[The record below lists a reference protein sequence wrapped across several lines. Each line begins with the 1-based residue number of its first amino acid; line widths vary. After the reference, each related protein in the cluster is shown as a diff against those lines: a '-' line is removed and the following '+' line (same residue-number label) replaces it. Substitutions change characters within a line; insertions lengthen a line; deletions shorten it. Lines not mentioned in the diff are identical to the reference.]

1 MADVL
6 SQNEVE
12 SLLSALDPTASSGG
26 GGSSRPTTR
35 NADFNSQISIYDFKR
50 PERVSKEQ
58 MRAFRALHESFSR
71 EFGAA
76 LSGMLRSIIE
86 VKLISVDQLTYSEF
100 VFSLENPTCF
110 NLLESETL
118 EGHIILDISPSIIF
132 PIIDRLLGGNG
143 DSQGS
148 YPNRPLT
155 EIEIRLVSRIT
166 GLAIEGI
173 ESAWSNL
180 CDWKLKVS
188 QVESNPQLVQIVP
201 PNEVIVLI
209 SFEVTMGETR
219 GIINLCIPFNTI
231 EPLSNKLTSDTWSAY
246 KKKSPD
252 LRQQLSLET
261 SVTQSKIHMKVD
273 LDNSKLTTGEVLN
286 LAVGD
291 VIMCNKGSAQSLT
304 VELEGNPVFT
314 AYPGVYKGHKAISI
328 EKMLAIPKDI
338 IEDKVKKAGGL
349 PLEESQIN

>member
-12 SLLSALDPTASSGG
+12 SLLSALDPSASSGSG
-26 GGSSRPTTR
+26 GGASRPSTR
-35 NADFNSQISIYDFKR
+35 ATDFNAQISIYDFKR

-86 VKLISVDQLTYSEF
+86 VKLMSVDQLTYSEF

-118 EGHIILDISPSIIF
+118 DGHIILDISPSIIF
-132 PIIDRLLGGNG
+132 PIIDRLLGGDG
-143 DSQGS
+143 HSQGA
-148 YPNRPLT
+148 YPNRALT
-155 EIEIRLVSRIT
+155 EIEVRLVSRIT

-180 CDWKLKVS
+180 CEWKLSVS

-231 EPLSNKLTSDTWSAY
+231 EPISSKLTSDSWSAY
-246 KKKSPD
+246 KKKTPD
-252 LRQQLSLET
+252 LRQQLNLEA
-261 SVTQSKIHMKVD
+261 SVTQSKINMKVD
-273 LDNSKLTTGEVLN
+273 LDNSKLTAGEVLN

-304 VELEGNPVFT
+304 VELEGSPVFT
-314 AYPGVYKGHKAISI
+314 AFPGVYKGHKAISI
-328 EKMLAIPKDI
+328 ESMLAMPKDI
-338 IEDKVKKAGGL
+338 V
-349 PLEESQIN
+349 EEKIRNTDSAQGVGSS

>member
-12 SLLSALDPTASSGG
+12 SLLSALDPTASTNSGP
-26 GGSSRPTTR
+26 SRTTSR

-118 EGHIILDISPSIIF
+118 DGHIILDISPSIIF
-132 PIIDRLLGGNG
+132 PIIDRLLGGDG
-143 DSQGS
+143 YSQGAF
-148 YPNRPLT
+148 PNRALT

-166 GLAIEGI
+166 ELAIEGI
-173 ESAWSNL
+173 DSAWSNL
-180 CDWKLKVS
+180 CEWKLSVS

-201 PNEVIVLI
+201 PNEVVVLI

-231 EPLSNKLTSDTWSAY
+231 EPISGKLTSDSWSAY

-252 LRQQLSLET
+252 LRQQLNLEAN
-261 SVTQSKIHMKVD
+261 VGQSKINMKVD
-273 LDNSKLTTGEVLN
+273 LDNSKLTAGEVLN

-291 VIMCNKGSAQSLT
+291 VIMCNKGSSQSLT
-304 VELEGNPVFT
+304 VELEGSPVFT

-328 EKMLAIPKDI
+328 DSMLAVPKDI
-338 IEDKVKKAGGL
+338 V
-349 PLEESQIN
+349 EEKLRSSEQAPQDAATS

>member
-12 SLLSALDPTASSGG
+12 SLLSALDPSANSSGP
-26 GGSSRPTTR
+26 SRPAVR

-132 PIIDRLLGGNG
+132 PIIDRLLGGDGNSHG
-143 DSQGS
+143 A
-148 YPNRPLT
+148 YPHRPLT

-166 GLAIEGI
+166 KLAIEGI
-173 ESAWSNL
+173 ESSWSNL
-180 CDWKLKVS
+180 CDWKLRVS

-231 EPLSNKLTSDTWSAY
+231 EPIANKLTSDTWSAY
-246 KKKSPD
+246 KKKTPD
-252 LRQQLSLET
+252 LRQQLSLES
-261 SVTQSKIHMKVD
+261 SVTQSKIKMKVD

-291 VIMCNKGSAQSLT
+291 VIMCNKGSSQSLT
-304 VELEGNPVFT
+304 VELEGAPLFT

-328 EKMLAIPKDI
+328 EKMLALPKDI
-338 IEDKVKKAGGL
+338 IEEKISNAG
-349 PLEESQIN
+349 E

>member
-12 SLLSALDPTASSGG
+12 SLLSALDPSASSGG
-26 GGSSRPTTR
+26 GGASRPSSRTT
-35 NADFNSQISIYDFKR
+35 DFNAQISIYDFKR

-118 EGHIILDISPSIIF
+118 DGHIILDISPSIIF
-132 PIIDRLLGGNG
+132 PIIDRLLGGDGN
-143 DSQGS
+143 SQGA
-148 YPNRPLT
+148 YPNRALT

-180 CDWKLKVS
+180 CDWKLSVS

-231 EPLSNKLTSDTWSAY
+231 EPISSKLTSDSWSAY
-246 KKKSPD
+246 KKKTPD
-252 LRQQLSLET
+252 LRQQLNLEA
-261 SVTQSKIHMKVD
+261 SVTQSKINMKVD
-273 LDNSKLTTGEVLN
+273 LDNSKLTAGEVLN

-304 VELEGNPVFT
+304 VELEGSPVFT
-314 AYPGVYKGHKAISI
+314 AFPGVYKGHKAISI
-328 EKMLAIPKDI
+328 ESMLAMPKDI
-338 IEDKVKKAGGL
+338 V
-349 PLEESQIN
+349 EEKIRTTESAQGVGSS

>member
-12 SLLSALDPTASSGG
+12 SLLSALDPSAGSSSGSG
-26 GGSSRPTTR
+26 RPSTR
-35 NADFNSQISIYDFKR
+35 SNDFNSQISIYDFKR

-118 EGHIILDISPSIIF
+118 DGHIILDISPSIIF
-132 PIIDRLLGGNG
+132 PIIDRLLGGDGN
-143 DSQGS
+143 SQGA
-148 YPNRPLT
+148 YPNRALT

-180 CDWKLKVS
+180 CDWKLRVS

-246 KKKSPD
+246 KKKTPD
-252 LRQQLSLET
+252 LRQQLNLEASVSKSRISL
-261 SVTQSKIHMKVD
+261 KVD
-273 LDNSKLTTGEVLN
+273 LDNSKLTAGEVLN

-304 VELEGNPVFT
+304 VELEGSPVFT

-328 EKMLAIPKDI
+328 EKMLAVPKDI
-338 IEDKVKKAGGL
+338 IEDRIRKSEMA
-349 PLEESQIN
+349 QA